1 MSVNAAGLLLLLFG
15 WESIGLISFLL
26 IGTFSSRSFT
36 SSSAYSAIAFNRI
49 GDVFLLILVSVV
61 GIQLI
66 SLSNYHSS
74 PSNSI
79 IFGLILAM
87 QFKSVSAITQLWLPE
102 AMEGPTP
109 VSSLLHSCTLVMA
122 GIFSFTNFG
131 FTAST
136 GLIVAFGVSM
146 FAVTLGS
153 RMEIDFKR
161 TIAFSTVI
169 LVGFI

>member
-1 MSVNAAGLLLLLFG
+1 
-15 WESIGLISFLL
+15 
-26 IGTFSSRSFT
+26 
-36 SSSAYSAIAFNRI
+36 
-49 GDVFLLILVSVV
+49 
-61 GIQLI
+61 
-66 SLSNYHSS
+66 
-74 PSNSI
+74 
-79 IFGLILAM
+79 
-87 QFKSVSAITQLWLPE
+87 
-102 AMEGPTP
+102 
-109 VSSLLHSCTLVMA
+109 MA

-136 GLIVAFGVSM
+136 GLIVGFGISM